1 MIQEAPKEL
10 IEKLVNE
17 VLEEVPGYFLVQ
29 IRIKPTNN
37 VKVFLDGDQGIPI
50 EACIKVNRKLYPLL
64 EAQLY
69 PEGDFSLEVSS
80 PGVGEPLLLHRQY
93 VKNKDR
99 FVEVQMLDG
108 TIREGKMIAV
118 EEAGITLESTDG
130 KGKKAI
136 TKQEEILFDHIKT
149 TTVQIKF

>member
-1 MIQEAPKEL
+1 MIQSAPKEV

-29 IRIKPTNN
+29 VRIKPTNN

-50 EACIKVNRKLYPLL
+50 EACIKVNRKLYPML

-99 FVEVQMLDG
+99 WVEVQLQDG
-108 TIREGKMIAV
+108 TIKEGKMIAV
-118 EEAGITLESTDG
+118 NEETITLESTEG

-136 TKQEEILFDHIKT
+136 TTQDEISFNHIKT